1 MDLYVTV
8 QGDCWD
14 SLAFE
19 LYGDEK
25 YMQLLIEANWPL
37 LDYLVFP
44 SGIEIYV
51 PDLPDEEDEDA
62 PFWRLEDD
70 EGDDEDDFYS
80 SVEYPDDEEDEDE
93 DEEDEDDYEG
103 EDEEDDDD
111 E

>member
-44 SGIEIYV
+44 SGIEIFV
-51 PDLPDEEDEDA
+51 PDMPDEEDEDA
-62 PFWRLEDD
+62 PFWRQEDD
-70 EGDDEDDFYS
+70 DGEDEDDFYS
-80 SVEYPDDEEDEDE
+80 SVEWPDDDEEDEEEEEDE
-93 DEEDEDDYEG
+93 DEEE
-103 EDEEDDDD
+103 EEDDD

>member
-44 SGIEIYV
+44 SGIEIFV
-51 PDLPDEEDEDA
+51 PDMPDEEDEDA
-62 PFWRLEDD
+62 PFWRLERTRTLHSGGLRTMK
-70 EGDDEDDFYS
+70 ETMKMTS
-80 SVEYPDDEEDEDE
+80 IPR
-93 DEEDEDDYEG
+93 
-103 EDEEDDDD
+103 
-111 E
+111 

>member
-44 SGIEIYV
+44 SGIEIFV
-51 PDLPDEEDEDA
+51 PDMPDEEDEDA
-62 PFWRLEDD
+62 PFWRLEAD
-70 EGDDEDDFYS
+70 EG
-80 SVEYPDDEEDEDE
+80 DDEEDEDE